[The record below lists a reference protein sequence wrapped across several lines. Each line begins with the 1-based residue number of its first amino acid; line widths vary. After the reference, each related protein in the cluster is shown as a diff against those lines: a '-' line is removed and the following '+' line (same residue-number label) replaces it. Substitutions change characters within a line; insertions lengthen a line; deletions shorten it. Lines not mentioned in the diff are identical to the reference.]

1 MTLLLLVFV
10 ATLSVP
16 QDKPQETRPKV
27 PDDSID
33 LIITGCLKGRVLAVS
48 DVRQVDVQTAPDVR
62 SRTFRLA
69 GKKDVMDE
77 VKKLNGQFV
86 EVTGLVKRSALD
98 DQGVN
103 IGRRVT
109 MSGGSPSARGTG
121 IPSPANNVPVMD
133 VWSVAPRA
141 GTCPGE

>member
-1 MTLLLLVFV
+1 MSCI
-10 ATLSVP
+10 SVM
-16 QDKPQETRPKV
+16 R
-27 PDDSID
+27 SIT
-33 LIITGCLKGRVLAVS
+33 IMVGVLAGGAASAEKEYRFDDS